1 MKFANNHAYRFEN
14 YRIAWL
20 AGCMQMIM
28 IVTVEMVN
36 FLVILNS
43 NSILDVMMNFMALA
57 IIAEFDDFFFSALGN
72 DPNKEILTDPAYDD
86 MFIIRRTSSRNC

>member
-1 MKFANNHAYRFEN
+1 
-14 YRIAWL
+14 
-20 AGCMQMIM
+20 MQMIM

>member
-14 YRIAWL
+14 YTIAWL

>member
-1 MKFANNHAYRFEN
+1 
-14 YRIAWL
+14 
-20 AGCMQMIM
+20 MQMIM

-43 NSILDVMMNFMALA
+43 TSILDVMMNFMALA